1 MLLAFDNI
9 LYLSISIAEKATQY
23 KPSHPLSSPYLPF
36 SHCTLLLCTKTVVWA
51 LLLETCESNKDR
63 KGEEATVAQWIMHA
77 HTHRRRS
84 KRFNTYKCKSA
95 INEFFQISLYG
106 NVCGRCACCFLQPLP
121 SKRTHAHMHKPIK
134 IPTCCSVLLMTFW
147 LYYYIIA
154 HTHTHSYKECALM
167 FVISK

>member
-1 MLLAFDNI
+1 MQTVSIWSPALVSNCRQAKAHNHTHTHLSHMYIHTATVCVCSLFNDIRVSLFITSRMLLAFDNI

-77 HTHRRRS
+77 HTHTDVDL
-84 KRFNTYKCKSA
+84 NG
-95 INEFFQISLYG
+95 L
-106 NVCGRCACCFLQPLP
+106 
-121 SKRTHAHMHKPIK
+121 
-134 IPTCCSVLLMTFW
+134 
-147 LYYYIIA
+147 
-154 HTHTHSYKECALM
+154 THTNVKARSMNSFK
-167 FVISK
+167 